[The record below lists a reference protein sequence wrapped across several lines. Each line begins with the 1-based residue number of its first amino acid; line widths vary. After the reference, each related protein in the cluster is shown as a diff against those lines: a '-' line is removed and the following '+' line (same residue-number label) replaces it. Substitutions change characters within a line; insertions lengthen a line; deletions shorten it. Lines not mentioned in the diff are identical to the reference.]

1 MDNQLPGSQTS
12 TPILVFPTPL
22 LSGAAD
28 ISHPILHMVV
38 ERVPHK
44 LPFVT
49 VIRVSC
55 VYTFVCLSVCL
66 SVCLCLCVCVRV
78 FDKNFC
84 SVPNW
89 LKSYMATVPQSTM
102 MGQSYSISIEGLNH
116 IAPKWSY
123 RSSKVGY
130 LVFSLG

>member
-49 VIRVSC
+49 VFRVS
-55 VYTFVCLSVCL
+55 SVCMC
-66 SVCLCLCVCVRV
+66 VCFCLCMYHLCLYACV
-78 FDKNFC
+78 
-84 SVPNW
+84 
-89 LKSYMATVPQSTM
+89 
-102 MGQSYSISIEGLNH
+102 
-116 IAPKWSY
+116 
-123 RSSKVGY
+123 
-130 LVFSLG
+130 

>member
-22 LSGAAD
+22 PSGAGD

-49 VIRVSC
+49 VFRVC
-55 VYTFVCLSVCL
+55 GACACVCLHMSVTC
-66 SVCLCLCVCVRV
+66 VHACMGCVLCVCVCVCMRACV
-78 FDKNFC
+78 RACVCARHGACLCVGNIVCESSAGSF
-84 SVPNW
+84 
-89 LKSYMATVPQSTM
+89 
-102 MGQSYSISIEGLNH
+102 ISN
-116 IAPKWSY
+116 
-123 RSSKVGY
+123 
-130 LVFSLG
+130 

>member
-22 LSGAAD
+22 PSGAGD

-49 VIRVSC
+49 VFRVC
-55 VYTFVCLSVCL
+55 IAVRVVCLHVSVTCEHACIDMFVHFV
-66 SVCLCLCVCVRV
+66 VCVCMFVCVCVRV
-78 FDKNFC
+78 CVMCVYGFV
-84 SVPNW
+84 SVGGC
-89 LKSYMATVPQSTM
+89 L
-102 MGQSYSISIEGLNH
+102 
-116 IAPKWSY
+116 
-123 RSSKVGY
+123 
-130 LVFSLG
+130 

>member
-55 VYTFVCLSVCL
+55 VYTFVCVCLSVCL
-66 SVCLCLCVCVRV
+66 SV
-78 FDKNFC
+78 
-84 SVPNW
+84 SVSGF
-89 LKSYMATVPQSTM
+89 LIRIFVQCQT
-102 MGQSYSISIEGLNH
+102 G
-116 IAPKWSY
+116 
-123 RSSKVGY
+123 SKVTWP
-130 LVFSLG
+130 LCHSQQ

>member
-49 VIRVSC
+49 VFRVSC
-55 VYTFVCLSVCL
+55 VYTFVCVCVCLSVCL
-66 SVCLCLCVCVRV
+66 SVCVCL
-78 FDKNFC
+78 
-84 SVPNW
+84 SVSGF
-89 LKSYMATVPQSTM
+89 LIRIFVQCQT
-102 MGQSYSISIEGLNH
+102 G
-116 IAPKWSY
+116 
-123 RSSKVGY
+123 SKVTWP
-130 LVFSLG
+130 LCHSQQ